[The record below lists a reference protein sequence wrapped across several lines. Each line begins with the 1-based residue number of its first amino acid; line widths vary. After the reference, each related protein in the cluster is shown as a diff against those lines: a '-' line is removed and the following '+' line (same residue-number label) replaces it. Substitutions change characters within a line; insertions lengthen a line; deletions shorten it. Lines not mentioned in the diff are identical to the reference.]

1 VLLFTIV
8 ATEENCW
15 GRVINMSLTSKL
27 IFFLVLS
34 VLGTVVGILKRNK
47 VVLIISV
54 IACIL
59 LMAFILFLV
68 FVLIPSMGAKY

>member
-1 VLLFTIV
+1 MLLFTIV

-34 VLGTVVGILKRNK
+34 VLGTVVGILKRNE

-68 FVLIPSMGAKY
+68 FVLIPSM